1 MPNPEGLIVLLV
13 GMLSPTQVPTYIMR
27 IYNIQVIQTELFFK
41 SQFKEQIEYTVS
53 YKKALT

>member
-27 IYNIQVIQTELFFK
+27 IYNIQVIQTELFLNPNLK
-41 SQFKEQIEYTVS
+41 NK
-53 YKKALT
+53 